1 MQTIVSSRR
10 FAVSHCSDSRA
21 QPSLSLRFQMTPASA
36 RNTFG
41 GILFPDLRTGGVSG
55 QRSKSAGG
63 LFVVLKNTGG
73 VEENQVP
80 KILEVE
86 RGVYEEESEAPTP
99 G

>member
-1 MQTIVSSRR
+1 VVSEAKPFC
-10 FAVSHCSDSRA
+10 FARPAESLTPVSDDPRLHKKY
-21 QPSLSLRFQMTPASA
+21 FW
-36 RNTFG
+36 RNP
-41 GILFPDLRTGGVSG
+41 LP
-55 QRSKSAGG
+55 RSKDRGSIWSAPKKRRGF
-63 LFVVLKNTGG
+63 FVVLKNTGG

>member
-1 MQTIVSSRR
+1 
-10 FAVSHCSDSRA
+10 
-21 QPSLSLRFQMTPASA
+21 MTPAST

-63 LFVVLKNTGG
+63 FCG
-73 VEENQVP
+73 VEEHWKKNQVP